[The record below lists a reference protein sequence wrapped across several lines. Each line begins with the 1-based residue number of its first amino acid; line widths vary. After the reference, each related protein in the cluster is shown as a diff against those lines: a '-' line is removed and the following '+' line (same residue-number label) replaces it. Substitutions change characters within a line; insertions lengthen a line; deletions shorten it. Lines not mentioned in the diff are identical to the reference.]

1 MKDEMLCEKLMSI
14 KGIGPWSVHMF
25 MIFTL
30 HRPDV
35 LPVGDLAVRR
45 GVEKLYGLKGLPSP
59 EKMESLCRNGS
70 LIGLLGLGICK
81 GLLKLKGFCQILLL
95 LLLHR
100 LGFSDFGGG
109 KIIVTLAHFRVFC
122 E

>member
-1 MKDEMLCEKLMSI
+1 MLYEKLMSV

-35 LPVGDLAVRR
+35 LPVGDLVVRR

-70 LIGLLGLGICK
+70 LIGLLGLGICI
-81 GLLKLKGFCQILLL
+81 GLLKLKGFYQIPL

-109 KIIVTLAHFRVFC
+109 EIIVTLVHFRVFH

>member
-1 MKDEMLCEKLMSI
+1 MDDETLYEKLMSV

-35 LPVGDLAVRR
+35 LPVGDLVVRR

-59 EKMESLCRNGS
+59 EKMEGLCEKWKPYRSVGS
-70 LIGLLGLGICK
+70 WYMYRFVEAK
-81 GLLKLKGFCQILLL
+81 GVLPNP
-95 LLLHR
+95 
-100 LGFSDFGGG
+100 
-109 KIIVTLAHFRVFC
+109 TTTATT
-122 E
+122 